1 MARPPAEVRLARLL
15 VVVPWVVDRDGATIG
30 EIADHF
36 GIPEGDVLADLS
48 LVQCCEIPPYGP
60 DNTLGIIVDDDRVIV
75 EPGAMLGRPLRLGPQ
90 EGFGLLAAGRAAL
103 AVLGD
108 STGSLATALDKLE
121 AALGDRSP
129 LAVDVE
135 RPPLIDDLQ
144 SAVASR
150 HRVEIDYYTA
160 YRDEVTTRQIDPLSV
175 LNHDGDWYVHA
186 WCHRAGAL
194 RTFRVDR
201 IDGMSDTGQ
210 VFEAPP
216 EPLDP
221 PRLGP
226 GGDGVEVTLRIP
238 STARWVVESYETSS
252 VEDVGDGALQVTMPV
267 AGNVFL
273 ERLLLR
279 IGPTAVVIAPED
291 LRSVGA
297 DAASRVLD
305 LYGRHR

>member
-15 VVVPWVVDRDGATIG
+15 VVVPWVVDRDGATIS

-60 DNTLGIIVDDDRVIV
+60 DNTLGIIVDDDTVMV

-103 AVLGD
+103 ALLGD
-108 STGSLATALDKLE
+108 STGALATALDKLE
-121 AALGDRSP
+121 SALGDKSP
-129 LAVDVE
+129 LEVDVE
-135 RPPLIDDLQ
+135 RPPLIDALQ
-144 SAVASR
+144 AAVAER
-150 HRVEIDYYTA
+150 RRVEIEYYTA
-160 YRDEVTTRQIDPLSV
+160 YRDEATIRKIDPLTV

-186 WCHRAGAL
+186 WCHRAGEP

-201 IDGMSDTGQ
+201 IEAFAETGEAFEPPDGELAS
-210 VFEAPP
+210 
-216 EPLDP
+216 

-226 GGDGVEVTLRIP
+226 GGDGVEVKLRVP
-238 STARWVVESYETSS
+238 STARWVTEAYETSS
-252 VEDVGDGALQVTMPV
+252 VEELADGSLEVTMPI
-267 AGNVFL
+267 AGDVFL

-279 IGPTAVVIAPED
+279 CGPEASVVGPAE
-291 LRSVGA
+291 LSSTGSL
-297 DAASRVLD
+297 AAQRILAM
-305 LYGRHR
+305 YETGR